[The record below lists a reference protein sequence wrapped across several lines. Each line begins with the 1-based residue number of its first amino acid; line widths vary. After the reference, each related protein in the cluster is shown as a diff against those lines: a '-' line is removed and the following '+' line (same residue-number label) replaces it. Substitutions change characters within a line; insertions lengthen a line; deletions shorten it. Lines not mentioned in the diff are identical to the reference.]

1 MTDWDNVSTW
11 VGAHVVALAVVAAP
25 VLMAEATGSTST
37 IDDWVRIYVAGA
49 FGGLV
54 LELITSR
61 GQIEIPGPAKPTSS
75 EDEAADP
82 RRALLPQFDL
92 GVFAR
97 LFLGGMAAVVAL
109 MLVAAASDK
118 ETAQALKDAAASDA
132 SIGWAIATG
141 AASAAVWT
149 TLQRLATARIEA
161 LLSVQGAT
169 RDGTTALREE
179 LDTLRATRNL
189 AEDTGQGA
197 AIERMSGGLA
207 VLERQLN
214 AAATRRGRR

>member
-1 MTDWDNVSTW
+1 MADWDNIGTW
-11 VGAHVVALAVVAAP
+11 AGAHVVALAVVAAP
-25 VLMAEATGSTST
+25 VLLAEATGPDST

-61 GQIEIPGPAKPTSS
+61 GQIEIPGPAKPTST

-109 MLVAAASDK
+109 MLVAAAGD
-118 ETAQALKDAAASDA
+118 EALTDTAAADL

-149 TLQRLATARIEA
+149 TLQRLAAARVET
-161 LLSVQGAT
+161 LLGAQRT
-169 RDGTTALREE
+169 TGDGLAALREDLE
-179 LDTLRATRNL
+179 TARTTVAAT
-189 AEDTGQGA
+189 EDTGQA

-207 VLERQLN
+207 VLERQLE
-214 AAATRRGRR
+214 AAAARRRL